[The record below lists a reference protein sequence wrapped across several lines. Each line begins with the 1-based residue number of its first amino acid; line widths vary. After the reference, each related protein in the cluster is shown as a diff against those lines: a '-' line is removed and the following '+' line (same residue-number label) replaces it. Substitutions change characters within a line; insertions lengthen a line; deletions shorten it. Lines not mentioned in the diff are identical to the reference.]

1 LKTRKPHVA
10 GQFYAGTKA
19 GLEQQITEC
28 FTHRYGP
35 GAIPK
40 TASHGAR
47 KIVGIVSPH
56 AGYAYSGPIA
66 ANGYGRM
73 AQDGLP
79 EAFIILGPNHYGR
92 GSGVAIQTEGVWE
105 TPLGTTPID
114 TPLAK
119 SIQKASEII
128 DIDDSAHFAEHSI
141 EVQVPFIQYISK
153 GTAKIVPICSR
164 MQDLRTSRDIAK
176 SIVEQTKNKDIS
188 IIASSD
194 FTHHE
199 RGYED
204 KNEKEMLA
212 KIEAGDRSAI
222 EAITKLDD
230 AALNELGESQKVTMC
245 GFGPITTLIAAA
257 KLLGSTRAEFLAHK
271 TSYDIT
277 GDSGYV
283 VGYSSIVFSRN

>member
-1 LKTRKPHVA
+1 MKTRKPHVA
-10 GQFYAGTKA
+10 GQFYAETKT
-19 GLEQQITEC
+19 GLEQQIGEC
-28 FTHRYGP
+28 FSHRYGP
-35 GAIPK
+35 GTIPK
-40 TASHGAR
+40 TVSQGSR

-66 ANGYGRM
+66 ANGYSRI

-92 GSGVAIQTEGVWE
+92 GSGVAIQTDGAWE

-114 TPLAK
+114 TQLAK
-119 SIQKASEII
+119 SIQKGSEII

-153 GTAKIVPICSR
+153 VTAKIVPICSW

-176 SIVEQTKNKDIS
+176 SIVEQTKNKDVV

-199 RGYED
+199 RGLED
-204 KNEKEMLA
+204 KNEKEMLR
-212 KIEAGDRSAI
+212 K
-222 EAITKLDD
+222 
-230 AALNELGESQKVTMC
+230 
-245 GFGPITTLIAAA
+245 
-257 KLLGSTRAEFLAHK
+257 
-271 TSYDIT
+271 
-277 GDSGYV
+277 
-283 VGYSSIVFSRN
+283 